1 MSQSPSE
8 AAIAVAQNYERYL
21 VTYTMRPFTTILL
34 EHANPQPGERVVDVA
49 CGTGIAARQTA
60 PRVGVTG
67 RVVAVDLNPA
77 MLAVARSLPAPEG
90 AVIDWRE
97 GSAQALP
104 LTDGAFD
111 LALCQHGLQFFPD
124 RGAALR
130 EMVRVLAPGG
140 RVAVSVWRSLE
151 HSPASRLLWEAIA
164 RHLNTTTAVLLPS
177 FNLGDAGQLQ
187 ALLELAGFVD
197 VTVVARSHTVR
208 EPRNPQL
215 VARSLAGVGGMLPA
229 YAALGVEEK
238 GALTQAIQDE
248 VGPALQAYVEGD
260 EQLYPQSVHIGLGR
274 KPL

>member
-1 MSQSPSE
+1 
-8 AAIAVAQNYERYL
+8 
-21 VTYTMRPFTTILL
+21 MRPFTTILL

-67 RVVAVDLNPA
+67 TVVGVDLNLA
-77 MLAVARSLPAPEG
+77 MLAVARSQPAPAG

-97 GSAQALP
+97 GNAQALP
-104 LTDGAFD
+104 LPDGAFD

-124 RGAALR
+124 RGAALH

-164 RHLNTTTAVLLPS
+164 RHLNTTTATLLPS
-177 FNLGDAGQLQ
+177 FNLGDADQLQ
-187 ALLELAGFVD
+187 ALLESAGLTE
-197 VTVVARSHTVR
+197 VTVIARSHTVR
-208 EPRNPQL
+208 EPRHPQL

-229 YAALGVEEK
+229 YAALGAEEQ
-238 GALTQAIQDE
+238 AAVAQAIQDD
-248 VGPALQAYVEGD
+248 VGPALGAYVEGD
-260 EQLYPQSVHIGLGR
+260 EQLYPLSIHIGLGR
-274 KPL
+274 KPS